1 MLLSV
6 EPLGWDEELFGGPW
20 PSCHCLALKLA
31 VPSSHRRLGAN
42 SRDYT
47 ATMLVSCGPNIAN
60 HLKLGEGQC
69 DGPVLLLLLL
79 LLCHVCVNSILIP

>member
-1 MLLSV
+1 MHLSA
-6 EPLGWDEELFGGPW
+6 EPPEWDEELFGGPW

-47 ATMLVSCGPNIAN
+47 ATVLVPCGHNITN
-60 HLKLGEGQC
+60 HLKLGEGQ
-69 DGPVLLLLLL
+69 
-79 LLCHVCVNSILIP
+79 

>member
-47 ATMLVSCGPNIAN
+47 ATVLVSCGHNITN
-60 HLKLGEGQC
+60 HLKLGEGQ
-69 DGPVLLLLLL
+69 
-79 LLCHVCVNSILIP
+79 